1 MSGIVIVGYT
11 TDCYLML
18 DADNKRP
25 EELTK
30 WTKDLTKNYKL
41 GSVLIMKTS
50 DCGQVDLLGER
61 LSNFMAVFGEPLP
74 FQEIKQYVEKA
85 YKDGIVDKKFW
96 KMRFQGVTT
105 ERVDRKSASISYP
118 KFFRYI
124 PNGTH
129 EGCFDYL
136 KWWTWF
142 KNINES

>member
-11 TDCYLML
+11 TDCYLMI
-18 DADNKRP
+18 DADNKLP
-25 EELTK
+25 EEVTK
-30 WTKDLTKNYKL
+30 WAADLTKEYNL

-50 DCGQVDLLGER
+50 EHGQTDLNGKKL
-61 LSNFMAVFGEPLP
+61 LNFAIVFGEKLP

-85 YKDGIVDKKFW
+85 YRDGIVDKKFW
-96 KMRFQGVTT
+96 KMRFQGITT
-105 ERVDRKSASISYP
+105 ERVTRKSASISHP
-118 KFFRYI
+118 KVFRYI

-142 KNINES
+142 KDINEN